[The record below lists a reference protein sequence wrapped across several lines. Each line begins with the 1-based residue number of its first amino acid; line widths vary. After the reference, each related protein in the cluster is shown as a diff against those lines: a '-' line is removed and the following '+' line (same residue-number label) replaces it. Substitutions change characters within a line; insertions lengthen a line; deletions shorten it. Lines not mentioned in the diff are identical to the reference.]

1 MKKLRVVCFAMVLTL
16 VGVAFGGCAGK
27 PGGDAC
33 SIFIYMC
40 GSNLETK
47 QGLAGKNLNELLEA
61 DIPADTRII
70 VQTGGSTTWRSHDI
84 KSDKLQRYEIRDK
97 KLVLLEELDNANMGA
112 KSTFEDFLTWSTG
125 AYGSKRNILVLWD
138 HGGKSA
144 DKICFDENFDYDS
157 LDRSELAAAFKDA
170 KLPFTFDILV
180 FDACFM
186 STLENAAL
194 ASDYA
199 RYMVASQEV
208 VPSGGIDYGAL
219 AKDFTTHENKDLGVS
234 ICDSYLKK

>member
-1 MKKLRVVCFAMVLTL
+1 MKKLHVICLTMVLAL
-16 VGVAFGGCAGK
+16 VCVAFGGCAGK

-47 QGLAGKNLNELLEA
+47 QDLAGKNLNELLEA
-61 DIPADTRII
+61 DIPADTRVI

-84 KSDKLQRYEIRDK
+84 KSDKLQRYEIHDK

-125 AYGSKRNILVLWD
+125 AYGSKRNVLVLWD

-157 LDRSELAAAFKDA
+157 LDRS
-170 KLPFTFDILV
+170 
-180 FDACFM
+180 
-186 STLENAAL
+186 
-194 ASDYA
+194 
-199 RYMVASQEV
+199 
-208 VPSGGIDYGAL
+208 
-219 AKDFTTHENKDLGVS
+219 
-234 ICDSYLKK
+234 